1 MRRQRACKRVE
12 SVGHVKT
19 IHQLLA
25 FRQDEGIAL
34 VFGQLVLRIA
44 NITSSRTE
52 NKITPQ
58 SGLDEDAFAQFRVW
72 GGEDCAG
79 RQGTGALGRSL
90 QEQVPK
96 TDKVQ

>member
-1 MRRQRACKRVE
+1 ME

-44 NITSSRTE
+44 DITSSGTE
-52 NKITPQ
+52 DEITPQ
-58 SGLDEDAFAQFRVW
+58 SGLDEHAFAQFRVW

-79 RQGTGALGRSL
+79 CQGTRALGRPL
-90 QEQVPK
+90 QEQIPK
-96 TDKVQ
+96 RVQKCSEK